1 MRRSVSPRK
10 ALRAALRILVLLAVV
25 GGVMLL
31 LEKKLIYF
39 PTASHDVTP
48 AQLGLA
54 HEDVAL
60 HTEDGVRVHGWFLP
74 VKGSRLSILFC
85 HGNGE
90 NISHRLDRVLLMQQ
104 HLGVDTLV
112 FDYRG
117 YGRSEGSPD
126 EEGTYRDARA
136 AYQWLA
142 ARVGDPGRIVVFGES
157 LGAAVALQLALE
169 VDARALVLE
178 SPFASIPEM
187 AKAVYPFLPVWPLV
201 RTRYDNAGK
210 IGGLRMPLL
219 VLHGDRDEIVPF
231 AQGRRVFE
239 AAPEPKSFF
248 AIPGAHHNDTYA
260 VGGEA
265 YWSAI
270 RAFLDEQPSP
280 GVGRHDPQPGS

>member
-1 MRRSVSPRK
+1 VSLK
-10 ALRAALRILVLLAVV
+10 SAARAALRILVLLAIV
-25 GGVMLL
+25 GGLMLL
-31 LEKKLIYF
+31 FEKKLIYF
-39 PTASHDVTP
+39 PMAEHDVTP

-54 HEDVAL
+54 YEDVEL
-60 HTEDGVRVHGWFLP
+60 RTEDAVRIRGWFLP
-74 VKGSRLSILFC
+74 VRGSRWSVLFC
-85 HGNGE
+85 HGNGG

-104 HLGVDTLV
+104 HLGVDMLL

-117 YGRSEGSPD
+117 YGTSEGSPD

-136 AYQWLA
+136 AYRWLV

-169 VDARALVLE
+169 SEAHALVLE

-201 RTRYDNAGK
+201 RTRYDNLAK

-265 YWSAI
+265 YWLTL
-270 RAFLDEQPSP
+270 RAFLD
-280 GVGRHDPQPGS
+280 GSSG

>member
-1 MRRSVSPRK
+1 VSLK
-10 ALRAALRILVLLAVV
+10 KTARAALRILVLLAIL
-25 GGVMLL
+25 GGAMLL

-39 PTASHDVTP
+39 PTAEHDVTP
-48 AQLGLA
+48 TQLGLA
-54 HEDVAL
+54 SEEVDLRA
-60 HTEDGVRVHGWFLP
+60 EDGVRLHAWFLP
-74 VKGSRLSILFC
+74 VKGSKLSILFC
-85 HGNGE
+85 HGNGG

-104 HLGVDTLV
+104 HLGVDTLL

-117 YGRSEGSPD
+117 YGHSEGSPD

-136 AYQWLA
+136 AWRWLVG
-142 ARVGDPGRIVVFGES
+142 RVGDPGRIVIYGES

-169 VDARALVLE
+169 TDPRALILE

-201 RTRYDNAGK
+201 RTRYDNVGR
-210 IGGLRMPLL
+210 IGGLRVPLL

-231 AQGRRVFE
+231 AQGRRVFD
-239 AAPEPKSFF
+239 AAPEPKTFF

-265 YWSAI
+265 YWRTL
-270 RAFLDEQPSP
+270 RAFLDGGP
-280 GVGRHDPQPGS
+280 G